1 MLRLGQAHLG
11 AILAGLCCGCSSAP
25 VTILIPFEVAE
36 TSAVVAVVEDGRTQF
51 YGVDAGLRAAQP
63 VLHSVSSW
71 DGQAKIEVHVAYFRQ
86 SLEALGLEPGV
97 LQSAGEGSGLPV
109 ELRTLTA
116 VLDGGDAAV
125 WTTPPKR
132 AEALDAFKLAE
143 ESPCVALATA
153 GPRLMLEFDERPI
166 RFVQGSDER
175 VWLVSALGPTQFGR
189 VREVTAS
196 TLGDPIEMPQD
207 FRARAAVGLPDGR
220 VLVGGGST
228 MGAQV
233 LIGQPGGALVSLATL
248 AGAPSFRW
256 PTHMARVLGSAADD
270 PVYGLSPG
278 GQVLKISE
286 GILEV
291 VADTGETG
299 NYGGLVALARDDLLV
314 LRPDGQAVLRVL
326 NGAVIPEMT
335 VLDSLLLDRSD
346 RTESILHVD
355 GFGTFLG
362 MDQGQ
367 LLKRTTDRWEVAE
380 ENVLVASTIEV
391 MSAFRGGLAVTGR
404 YGIVDQYYEPDG
416 YCVPERLFIGN
427 DATVHQILA
436 VGEQL
441 VLVADDGL
449 PQGQRGYFVQTVG
462 SLAP

>member
-1 MLRLGQAHLG
+1 VSRLGQAHLG
-11 AILAGLCCGCSSAP
+11 AVLAGLCCGCSPAP

-36 TSAVVAVVEDGRTQF
+36 TSAVIAVVDDGHTQF
-51 YGVDAGLRAAQP
+51 YGVDAALRGSQP
-63 VLHSVSSW
+63 VLHSVSDW

-86 SLEALGLEPGV
+86 SLEALGLEPGG
-97 LQSAGEGSGLPV
+97 LQSASEGSGLPM

-116 VLDGGDAAV
+116 VLEQGDEAV
-125 WTTPPKR
+125 WTTPAMR
-132 AEALDAFKLAE
+132 APALEGFKLAE
-143 ESPCVALATA
+143 ESPCVGLATA

-166 RFVQGSDER
+166 RFVQGADER
-175 VWLVSALGPTQFGR
+175 IWLVSALGPTQFGR
-189 VREVTAS
+189 MREVTA
-196 TLGDPIEMPQD
+196 TRLGDPIEMPQD
-207 FRARAAVGLPDGR
+207 FRARAAVALPDGR

-228 MGAQV
+228 MGASV
-233 LIGQPGGALVSLATL
+233 LVGQPGGALVPLASLAS
-248 AGAPSFRW
+248 APSFRW
-256 PTHMARVLGSAADD
+256 PTHMARVLGSPADD

-278 GQVLKISE
+278 GQILRISE
-286 GILEV
+286 GVLEI

-326 NGAVIPEMT
+326 NGAVIAETT
-335 VLDSLLLDRSD
+335 VLDPQLLARSD

-367 LLKRTTDRWEVAE
+367 LLKRTPNRWEIAE

-391 MSAFRGGLAVTGR
+391 MAAYRGGLAVTGR

-427 DATVHQILA
+427 DATVHQIIA
-436 VGEQL
+436 VGQQL

-462 SLAP
+462 PAAP